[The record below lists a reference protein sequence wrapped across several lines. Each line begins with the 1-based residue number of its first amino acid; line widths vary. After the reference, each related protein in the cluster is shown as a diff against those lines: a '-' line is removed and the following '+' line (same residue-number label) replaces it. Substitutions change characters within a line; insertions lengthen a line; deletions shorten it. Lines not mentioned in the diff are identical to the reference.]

1 MYHNHYLLINK
12 YVWLIISIH
21 IYIYIFTL
29 YIKQSDAL
37 VLKVFDKLALNGI
50 VDTAFSNQRKKVG
63 RPAFALASTRNF
75 PMFPVPPMIK
85 ILLFSAIDLFFFMGE
100 QEEKWIIKLRRY
112 KFSRRCIEP
121 SSQFIDWNE
130 RVAWGPVSYFGKSV
144 SIIGK
149 ITLIIIISNNKLCCQ
164 NQAINTY

>member
-1 MYHNHYLLINK
+1 MTPWFLKFSISWLLTGSWTLPSLIN
-12 YVWLIISIH
+12 
-21 IYIYIFTL
+21 
-29 YIKQSDAL
+29 A
-37 VLKVFDKLALNGI
+37 
-50 VDTAFSNQRKKVG
+50 KVG
-63 RPAFALASTRNF
+63 WPAFALASTRNF
-75 PMFPVPPMIK
+75 PMFPVHPMIK

-130 RVAWGPVSYFGKSV
+130 RITWGPVSYFGKSV

>member
-12 YVWLIISIH
+12 YVWLIISI
-21 IYIYIFTL
+21 YIYIVTL

-50 VDTAFSNQRKKVG
+50 VDTAFSNQRKG
-63 RPAFALASTRNF
+63 RVASLCTCF
-75 PMFPVPPMIK
+75 YK
-85 ILLFSAIDLFFFMGE
+85 KFSNVSSSSDDQNLTFLSHWSFFFMGE

-144 SIIGK
+144 SIIIGK
-149 ITLIIIISNNKLCCQ
+149 ITLTIFFFLNNKLCCQ